1 MERSNVL
8 WKLYRSKQKINQE
21 AREMVD
27 DFLLAEGL
35 KELLNGLVDLELR
48 VDKIEKQLDK

>member
-1 MERSNVL
+1 
-8 WKLYRSKQKINQE
+8 
-21 AREMVD
+21 MVD